1 MSSPTQSLL
10 FLIIRVSFTIT
21 IYVIFLET
29 NIKQISWKFLKVQF
43 FSFFSMFETMVFYEG
58 FFLFYFLGFFLLMMV
73 TLKLIEN

>member
-29 NIKQISWKFLKVQF
+29 NIKQISWRFLKVQF
-43 FSFFSMFETMVFYEG
+43 F
-58 FFLFYFLGFFLLMMV
+58 FFLFNVWGHGFLWRFLSILFYGFLFSHDGY
-73 TLKLIEN
+73 T